1 MRKKIL
7 AFSLSLLF
15 FGSIA
20 TSTFGMAS
28 NNIDD
33 KDKTKT
39 TATTTEKKSEKA
51 ATSKTTSADCAT
63 KKACCS
69 AEKSAKDCKDGDG
82 PDKK

>member
-20 TSTFGMAS
+20 ASSFGMTNS
-28 NNIDD
+28 NIDD
-33 KDKTKT
+33 NKDKAKT
-39 TATTTEKKSEKA
+39 TKTTEKKSDK
-51 ATSKTTSADCAT
+51 TVNSKTTTTSDCAT
-63 KKACCS
+63 KKSCCA
-69 AEKSAKDCKDGDG
+69 AEKSCTDG

>member
-33 KDKTKT
+33 NKDKAKT
-39 TATTTEKKSEKA
+39 TTTTEKKSDKA
-51 ATSKTTSADCAT
+51 VSGKTTSADCAT
-63 KKACCS
+63 KKSCCS
-69 AEKSAKDCKDGDG
+69 AEKSGKDCDS

>member
-15 FGSIA
+15 FGSIV

-33 KDKTKT
+33 DKDKAKTTTT
-39 TATTTEKKSEKA
+39 TATVKKSDKA
-51 ATSKTTSADCAT
+51 ATSKTSKADCAT
-63 KKACCS
+63 KKSCCS
-69 AEKSAKDCKDGDG
+69 AEKACKDGDG

>member
-20 TSTFGMAS
+20 TSTFGMS
-28 NNIDD
+28 SINTDD
-33 KDKTKT
+33 NKDKAKT
-39 TATTTEKKSEKA
+39 TTTTTAKKSDKA
-51 ATSKTTSADCAT
+51 ATSKTTTTDCAT
-63 KKACCS
+63 KKSCCS
-69 AEKSAKDCKDGDG
+69 AEKSCKDGDG